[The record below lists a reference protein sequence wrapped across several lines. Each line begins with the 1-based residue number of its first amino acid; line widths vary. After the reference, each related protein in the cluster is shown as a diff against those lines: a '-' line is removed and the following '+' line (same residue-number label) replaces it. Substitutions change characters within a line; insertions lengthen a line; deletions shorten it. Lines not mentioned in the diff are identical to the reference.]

1 MNTQKENNDELDLV
15 SNYHILKNEVINSP
29 ASLFSKEDVMNILS
43 RFLLHPEV
51 HMNRV
56 KNDLIDLVDDLKSK
70 LICDIENCE
79 FSIDHASFEINNR
92 NEISLC
98 DYEVDRQNIIDDINS
113 TIDDQFSTYINNL

>member
-1 MNTQKENNDELDLV
+1 MNTQKENNDALITNVNLLRDDV
-15 SNYHILKNEVINSP
+15 KNSP
-29 ASLFSKEDVMNILS
+29 ASLFSKDDVINLLDKIL
-43 RFLLHPEV
+43 FHPEV

-70 LICDIENCE
+70 IICDIENCE

-98 DYEVDRQNIIDDINS
+98 DYEVDRQNILDDINS

>member
-1 MNTQKENNDELDLV
+1 MNTQKENNDALITNVNLLRDDV
-15 SNYHILKNEVINSP
+15 KNSP
-29 ASLFSKEDVMNILS
+29 ASLFSKDDVINLLDKIL
-43 RFLLHPEV
+43 FHPEV

-70 LICDIENCE
+70 IICDIENCE

>member
-79 FSIDHASFEINNR
+79 FYIEDVTFEINNR

-98 DYEVDRQNIIDDINS
+98 DYEVDRQNILDDINS